1 MSAPKRKGRGKS
13 AKSLEIIKA
22 SIRILEEIQ
31 PASVRAVCYGVRAM
45 HLVRVC
51 QALQAHHGT
60 DPFFISSRVAGGVLG
75 ICHEEAALMLRA
87 LVTDGVLTLVS
98 KGAGKVASRYR
109 YTWSI

>member
-1 MSAPKRKGRGKS
+1 M
-13 AKSLEIIKA
+13 E
-22 SIRILEEIQ
+22 RILSGIDHAA
-31 PASVRAVCYGVRAM
+31 PLPSGIVALGYGVRAM

-60 DPFFISSRVAGGVLG
+60 DPFFISARVAGGVLG

-87 LVTDGVLTLVS
+87 MVADGVLTLVS

-109 YTWSI
+109 FTWSI